1 MSEAEDTDVLLALL
15 CSLLDGPNPTQD
27 VLLSALADA
36 DGDVERAAGILNSS
50 KPSTV
55 RNIGGKKRKR
65 RNDLN
70 SWIVNKKQVV
80 SNHEITKKEGL
91 PFERG
96 SNAATDGAKE
106 SSLIPVY
113 IGSDDEDDHEHMAVD
128 RAVARKEGGVEQAT
142 KDEDGHQVIM
152 ENTERAKKMKNISS
166 LMTVLKPPPSSPKR
180 PPKLL
185 PRTLATPTLV
195 AQHTP
200 CTMHPSILPPELA
213 SELFYAMLGEATDWS
228 RNKWWL
234 FDRVVESPHRT
245 SFYARNLKGDLD
257 KEDDMQEAAKY
268 WYNGRPTAPPRSFL
282 PQMEAACEIIERVVN
297 EEIRKRG
304 TLYPL
309 EWPST
314 EEHPWRANVAA
325 ANCYTGPFES
335 YCPID
340 SHPYG
345 EIDVFGTLSDYCIFI
360 IGLGV
365 PGTSR
370 MFRLRE
376 VIPQSE
382 RDERN
387 AQTFN
392 IPVTH
397 NSLLI
402 MHASCQERFKHCV
415 PPQQTIDAFKP
426 PFPPPPALAKQGDKD
441 DQMEMMPPDTSR
453 INITFRFYRPDF
465 APKSIPRCHCG
476 VPTILRPDMKGL
488 RRKQEDFAGIQ
499 GEIPKMDSKFT
510 RETAAYAV
518 GSSGWNEVV
527 TMRYFWMCYA
537 GAQND
542 GKGCNFFQLLD
553 YTTEGRGT
561 SML

>member
-50 KPSTV
+50 KSSTV

-70 SWIVNKKQVV
+70 SWIVSKKQVV
-80 SNHEITKKEGL
+80 SNHEITKKQGL
-91 PFERG
+91 PFERPSNMATNG
-96 SNAATDGAKE
+96 SKE
-106 SSLIPVY
+106 SSLVPVW
-113 IGSDDEDDHEHMAVD
+113 IGSDSEDDHEHMPVD
-128 RAVARKEGGVEQAT
+128 HAVAREEGGVEQAT
-142 KDEDGHQVIM
+142 KEEDGHRVM
-152 ENTERAKKMKNISS
+152 VEDTERTKKMKNIPS
-166 LMTVLKPPPSSPKR
+166 LMMVLKPPPSSPKR

-213 SELFYAMLGEATDWS
+213 CELFYAMLGEATNWS

-245 SFYARNLKGDLD
+245 SFYARNLEGDLD

-297 EEIRKRG
+297 DEIRKRG

-325 ANCYTGPFES
+325 ANCYTGSKETVGF
-335 YCPID
+335 
-340 SHPYG
+340 H
-345 EIDVFGTLSDYCIFI
+345 SDQ
-360 IGLGV
+360 LGV

-370 MFRLRE
+370 TFRLRE
-376 VIPQSE
+376 VVPQSE

-426 PFPPPPALAKQGDKD
+426 PFPPPPPLAKQGGKD
-441 DQMEMMPPDTSR
+441 NQIEMMPPDTSR

-488 RRKQEDFAGIQ
+488 RRKEEDFAGIQ
-499 GEIPKMDSKFT
+499 DEIPKMDSKFT

-518 GSSGWNEVV
+518 GSSSWNEVAA
-527 TMRYFWMCYA
+527 MRYFWMCYA

-553 YTTEGRGT
+553 YMTEGRGT